1 MSETSRAGGVLT
13 LCAIAASLT
22 IGSQSAGAEP
32 IPLSVL
38 SGPPFQQTD
47 NRPCIIGDPSCHN
60 PDTLPYTLIAPQMER
75 GTLMS
80 PTYTVGQIRNTI
92 GGDTFSVGLDLN
104 QAKGHNGGTYTLKSF
119 TLAVDGVT
127 RYATSAPVVL
137 VPINFGNG
145 FSDGRIALFD
155 LSGFSDA
162 QQLVFT
168 ASFTGGSAGREQFFL
183 SPSDGG
189 SPAPVPE
196 PATMLLFGAGLAGI
210 VAERRR
216 RARSQSLRVQGA

>member
-60 PDTLPYTLIAPQMER
+60 PDSLPYTLIPSQTEK
-75 GTLMS
+75 GTLVS
-80 PTYTVGQIRNTI
+80 PTYTVGQIRDLM
-92 GGDTFSVGLDLN
+92 GSDTFSVGLDLN
-104 QAKGHNGGTYTLKSF
+104 QARGHSGGAYTLKSF
-119 TLAVDGVT
+119 SLAVDGIT
-127 RYATSAPVVL
+127 RYSTSAPTTL
-137 VPINFGNG
+137 VPVHFGNG
-145 FSDGRIALFD
+145 FSDASILMFD
-155 LSGFSDA
+155 LSGLSDT
-162 QQLVFT
+162 QKLVFT
-168 ASFTGGSAGREQFFL
+168 ASFRGGTAGREQFFL
-183 SPSDGG
+183 SPKELT
-189 SPAPVPE
+189 PTAPVPE
-196 PATMLLFGAGLAGI
+196 PATMLLFGSALAGM

-216 RARSQSLRVQGA
+216 RARRQTR